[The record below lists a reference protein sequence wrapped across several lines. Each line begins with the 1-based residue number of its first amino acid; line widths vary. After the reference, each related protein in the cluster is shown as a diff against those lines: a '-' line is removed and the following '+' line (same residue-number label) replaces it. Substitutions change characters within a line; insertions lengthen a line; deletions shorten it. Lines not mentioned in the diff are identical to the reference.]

1 MCVQT
6 AEKVKKNMRVDKYK
20 GVRKGRKCNGNPFTE
35 LCNDGKHV
43 GRTQNPDLYSL
54 SLSKKYITRL

>member
-43 GRTQNPDLYSL
+43 VFLMWN
-54 SLSKKYITRL
+54 